1 MAKAAAGTGSNT
13 RASSRKRADREPT
26 FTEQA
31 RKTQILDVSARL
43 FRQKGFANTSL
54 DEIAKEVGVSRGVL
68 FYYFDGKREIGEN
81 TVREN
86 LRRYSDYVRER
97 VERKRT
103 SKTQLLEFIDAC
115 LDYQNDH
122 PEVYVEFIELLG
134 CLGDADEKY
143 RLTQSINK
151 RTRSWLVGMI
161 EAGQE
166 AGEIAR
172 VPVQPLADIIQ
183 SFTDGMM
190 EMTAMEPGVVD
201 IGECKK
207 LVRRMLAG
215 VVES

>member
-1 MAKAAAGTGSNT
+1 MPRAVAAASPA
-13 RASSRKRADREPT
+13 RRPSSRKRAGREPT

-31 RKTQILDVSARL
+31 RRGQILEVSARL
-43 FRQKGFANTSL
+43 FRAKGFANTSL

-103 SKTQLLEFIDAC
+103 HKTQLLEFIDAC
-115 LDYQNDH
+115 LDYQNEH

-134 CLGDADEKY
+134 CLGDAGEKY
-143 RLTQSINK
+143 RLTQSVNR
-151 RTRSWLVGMI
+151 RTRGWLVEI
-161 EAGQE
+161 IKAGQDQ
-166 AGEIAR
+166 GEIAR
-172 VPVQPLADIIQ
+172 VPVQPLADVIQ
-183 SFTDGMM
+183 GFIDGMM

-201 IGECKK
+201 VGECKK
-207 LVRRMLAG
+207 LVRRMLAS
-215 VVES
+215 VIES